1 MEKQNELEEQKT
13 EQSGNVKESTIYINP
28 KTDFGFKRLFMEG
41 LKAKIRLLDL
51 LKTFFPEQLQ
61 GASRVVLDSTE
72 LLGDIEREKRVVL
85 DILATLDDKTETLI
99 EMQRANTLVFT
110 SRSIFYTCR
119 LVSKSLNRGDQ
130 YNKMPTVIGLFI
142 TEETLPEFADLEGF
156 FHTVQLRR
164 MDGKNFSEKIILGYL
179 DLSKFAALNP
189 GQMKDMQFSDRQE
202 KWGYTLA
209 NVGQMELQDL
219 SQEDEVFRSVFEDSM
234 HQKLTEMEK
243 EEYKKSVLEYE
254 DVQAAVQYARE
265 QGLEQGLA
273 RGLEQGIEQGREQGR
288 EEGRAVEK
296 RQLARNML
304 AKGLAPDLVAE
315 ISGLSAR
322 EVVSMM
328 Q

>member
-1 MEKQNELEEQKT
+1 
-13 EQSGNVKESTIYINP
+13 
-28 KTDFGFKRLFMEG
+28 
-41 LKAKIRLLDL
+41 
-51 LKTFFPEQLQ
+51 
-61 GASRVVLDSTE
+61 
-72 LLGDIEREKRVVL
+72 
-85 DILATLDDKTETLI
+85 
-99 EMQRANTLVFT
+99 MQRANTLVFT

-130 YNKMPTVIGLFI
+130 YDKMPTVIGLFI

-189 GQMKDMQFSDRQE
+189 GQMKDMQFADRQE

-265 QGLEQGLA
+265 QGI
-273 RGLEQGIEQGREQGR
+273 EQGIEQGLEQGR

-296 RQLARNML
+296 LELARNML
-304 AKGLAPDLVAE
+304 TEGLDPAIVAK
-315 ISGLSAR
+315 ISGLTVEELQNLTR
-322 EVVSMM
+322 K
-328 Q
+328 

>member
-13 EQSGNVKESTIYINP
+13 EQSGNVKEATIYINP

-130 YNKMPTVIGLFI
+130 YDKMPTVIGLFI

-273 RGLEQGIEQGREQGR
+273 QGLEQGLEQGREQGR
-288 EEGRAVEK
+288 EEGREVEK

-315 ISGLSAR
+315 ISGLSAK